1 MPSKTTLIHYLFITS
16 LLLANILAAKIV
28 VLGGLILPAA
38 IVLYPFTFLFTDVV
52 AETEGKKSARRLV
65 MMGFYMS
72 LVMVLVLVVGK
83 LLPAAPFWRH
93 QDAYNV
99 ILGSTPRI
107 VLASMIAY
115 LISQNHDVWAFHFW
129 RDKTGGRHLWLRN
142 NLSTMVSQLIDSVI
156 FIGIAFGGLY
166 PLQTVLI
173 MMGSQY
179 LVKVAIAVLDTPFCY
194 LLVRIYGND
203 REQVQRA

>member
-1 MPSKTTLIHYLFITS
+1 MASKTRLIHFLFITS
-16 LLLANILAAKIV
+16 LLLANILASKIV
-28 VLGGLILPAA
+28 ILGGLILPAA
-38 IVLYPFTFLFTDVV
+38 IILYPFTFLFTDVV
-52 AETEGKKSARRLV
+52 AETEGKESAHRLV

-72 LVMVLVLVVGK
+72 LLMVLVLIVGK
-83 LLPAAPFWRH
+83 LLPAAPFWPH
-93 QDAYNV
+93 QDAYNA

-107 VLASMIAY
+107 VLASMTAY

-129 RDKTGGRHLWLRN
+129 RTRTGGRHLWLRN
-142 NLSTMVSQLIDSVI
+142 NLSTLVSQLIDSVI

-166 PLQTVLI
+166 PLKTILI

-179 LVKVAIAVLDTPFCY
+179 LVKAAIAVLDTPFCY
-194 LLVRIYGND
+194 LLVRFYGNH

>member
-1 MPSKTTLIHYLFITS
+1 M
-16 LLLANILAAKIV
+16 
-28 VLGGLILPAA
+28 ILPAA

-52 AETEGKKSARRLV
+52 AETEGKESARRLV

-83 LLPAAPFWRH
+83 LLPAAPFWTH
-93 QDAYNV
+93 QDAYDV

-115 LISQNHDVWAFHFW
+115 LISQNHDVWAFHYW

-142 NLSTMVSQLIDSVI
+142 NLSTLVSQLIDSVI

-166 PLQTVLI
+166 PLKTVLI

-179 LVKVAIAVLDTPFCY
+179 LVKAAIAVLDTPFCY
-194 LLVRIYGND
+194 LLVRFYGNN
-203 REQVQRA
+203 REQIQRA